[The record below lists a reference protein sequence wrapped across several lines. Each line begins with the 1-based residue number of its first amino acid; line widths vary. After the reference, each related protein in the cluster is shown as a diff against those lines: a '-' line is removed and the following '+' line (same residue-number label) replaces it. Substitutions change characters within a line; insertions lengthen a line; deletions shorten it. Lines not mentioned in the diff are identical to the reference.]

1 MAKSVITVIETEVLI
16 IGSGGAGLQAAISA
30 RDAGADV
37 IVLSKGEFGLD
48 GATVAAEADMA
59 IDSASCLKEFDLPGD
74 ASDSPDAFLKDMVI
88 EGEYLNDQDLV
99 RRHVEDAPVRLR
111 DLISWG
117 VVPRDL
123 VKTPGHSYPRGVWI
137 PGYKLANILRRQVV
151 KRQIPIREHTW
162 VTRLVKKDGV
172 VQGALAIDALS
183 GSQIFYKALAV
194 ILCTGGA
201 ARMYPYATSSVFL
214 TGDGMAM
221 AYDAGAK
228 LVDME
233 FPMFLPY
240 TMLSPL
246 AGRGIPF
253 THDVTNYLNAW
264 ALNREGFRY
273 MIQWDPLRMERTTR
287 DVNAV
292 AAGMEIL
299 EGRASPS
306 GGTWLSLAHLPAN
319 LIEHAGEWFPE
330 ALRGWKYGRIDL
342 RTMLPDLS
350 KDAVETIPAAHFF
363 NGGIWIDEDG
373 WTGVPG
379 LFAAG
384 EGTAGI
390 HGANRIS
397 GNAITQIFVWG
408 ARAGKGAAK
417 WVNEATAVHL
427 DMNLIEGLAQLDRS
441 FIERDDGITP
451 SDLRKSLHETAWR
464 NVGLVRSEEGLKKAV
479 KEIAELVSLASK
491 QRTSDKRRIFNN
503 EWRKAI
509 ENCNMAQ
516 ILLLVAQ
523 AALMRKESRG
533 AHYRLDHPRTDD
545 RSWLVRMAFR
555 KCTNG
560 PETLQMPVKFPFV
573 SPERK
578 TLRPY
583 GQKGR
588 LYGKPQRN

>member
-99 RRHVEDAPVRLR
+99 RRHVEDAPKRLR

-117 VVPRDL
+117 AIPRSL

-137 PGYKLANILRRQVV
+137 PGNELANTLRRQVV
-151 KRQIPIREHTW
+151 KRDISIKEHTW

-172 VQGALAIDALS
+172 VQGALAIDATS

-221 AYDAGAK
+221 AYDVGAK

-240 TMLSPL
+240 TVLSPL
-246 AGRGIPF
+246 AARGIPF
-253 THDVTNYLNAW
+253 THDVTNYLDAW

-273 MIQWDPLRMERTTR
+273 MSQWDPLRMERSTR

-292 AAGMEIL
+292 AAGIEIL
-299 EGRASPS
+299 EGRGSPC

-319 LIEHAGEWFPE
+319 LIKYAGEWFPE
-330 ALRGWKYGRIDL
+330 ALRGWRYGRIDL
-342 RTMLPDLS
+342 KTMLPDLS

-408 ARAGKGAAK
+408 ARAGKGAAR
-417 WVNEATAVHL
+417 WVKEAAVVNS
-427 DMNLIEGLAQLDRS
+427 DMQLIEDLAQLDRA
-441 FIERDDGITP
+441 FIERKDGTSP
-451 SDLRKSLHETAWR
+451 ADLRKSLHETAWR
-464 NVGLVRSEEGLKKAV
+464 DVGLVRDEKGLLKAV
-479 KEIAELVSLASK
+479 KDATELINLASEQK
-491 QRTSDKRRIFNN
+491 TSSKRRIFNN
-503 EWRKAI
+503 EWRKAV
-509 ENCNMAQ
+509 ENSHMAQ
-516 ILLLVAQ
+516 LLLLMAQ

-533 AHYRLDHPRTDD
+533 AHYRSDYPETDD
-545 RSWLVRMAFR
+545 RLGLVRTAFR
-555 KCTNG
+555 KGTNG
-560 PETLQMPVKFPFV
+560 PEVLQMPVKFPFV
-573 SPERK
+573 SPKRK

-583 GQKGR
+583 GQKGQSH
-588 LYGKPQRN
+588 GKPQRN

>member
-1 MAKSVITVIETEVLI
+1 MAKPVLTVIETEVLI

-59 IDSASCLKEFDLPGD
+59 VDSASCLREFDLPGD
-74 ASDSPDAFLKDMVI
+74 ASDSPDAFLRDMVI

-99 RRHVEDAPVRLR
+99 RRHVEDAPKRLR

-117 VVPRDL
+117 AVPRSL

-137 PGYKLANILRRQVV
+137 PGYKLANILRRQVI
-151 KRQIPIREHTW
+151 KRDISIKEHTW
-162 VTRLVKKDGV
+162 VTSLVKKDGI
-172 VQGALAIDALS
+172 VQGAIAIDATS
-183 GSQIFYKALAV
+183 GEQVFYKALAV

-221 AYDAGAK
+221 AYDAGAR

-240 TMLSPL
+240 TVLSPL

-253 THDVTNYLNAW
+253 THDVTNYIDAW

-273 MIQWDPLRMERTTR
+273 MVQWDPLRMERTTR

-319 LIEHAGEWFPE
+319 LIEYAGEWFPE
-330 ALRGWKYGRIDL
+330 ALRGWRYGRIDL
-342 RTMLPDLS
+342 KMILPDLS
-350 KDAVETIPAAHFF
+350 KDAIETIPAAHFF
-363 NGGIWIDEDG
+363 NGGILIDEDG

-408 ARAGKGAAK
+408 ARAGKGAAR
-417 WVNEATAVHL
+417 WVKKAAVIPSNMKL
-427 DMNLIEGLAQLDRS
+427 VEDLAQLDRA
-441 FIERDDGITP
+441 FVERNDGISP
-451 SDLRKSLHETAWR
+451 SDFRKLLHEVAWG
-464 NVGLVRSEEGLKKAV
+464 NVGLIRSEEGLKKAV
-479 KEIAELVSLASK
+479 NNLTELSSLALEQK
-491 QRTSDKRRIFNN
+491 TSDKRQIFNN
-503 EWRKAI
+503 EWRRAI
-509 ENCNMAQ
+509 ENVNMAK
-516 ILLLVAQ
+516 ILLLIAKASLIRQ
-523 AALMRKESRG
+523 ESRG
-533 AHYRLDHPRTDD
+533 AHYRLDYPRTDD
-545 RSWLVRMAFR
+545 QSWLVRTAF
-555 KCTNG
+555 KKGTNG
-560 PETLQMPVKFPFV
+560 PETLQMPVKFSSV
-573 SPERK
+573 SPERR
-578 TLRPY
+578 TCRPY

-588 LYGKPQRN
+588 PYDESQRN